1 MRPLRRR
8 GCRRVRGRGRGVAGV
23 RCMARLR
30 VSARGS
36 AARGVRRTRCRG
48 RSPVRTTRPPMRL
61 IWNLIFS
68 RACSGVPS
76 YTHGSRNAF
85 DHCAFGPWSSCRRP
99 APLSNWEKRAARRI
113 CRARNRADECRWGSC
128 LRGRA
133 CRRVWAVCKCPTG
146 HADAIC
152 RASAVEQVSR
162 AAPLRAAQCPW
173 PRQNAAEVFLLALPA
188 QSPSC
193 GAGAITG
200 ICAACAGRPTASCA
214 AAPAP
219 STAALPSNTRLVVH
233 GVEGCDSIEIFS
245 LVATRG
251 GAKASA
257 PAQHNAPSAAR
268 SHIAAGSSSCVK
280 HLAAKYM

>member
-1 MRPLRRR
+1 VSSQYGREEGGGVRRR

-113 CRARNRADECRWGSC
+113 CRAQNRAGECRWDSC

-133 CRRVWAVCKCPTG
+133 RRRVWAVCKCPTG

-152 RASAVEQVSR
+152 RASAGEQVSR

-173 PRQNAAEVFLLALPA
+173 PRQNAAEVFCWHYRHNRLPVV
-188 QSPSC
+188 
-193 GAGAITG
+193 
-200 ICAACAGRPTASCA
+200 
-214 AAPAP
+214 
-219 STAALPSNTRLVVH
+219 LV
-233 GVEGCDSIEIFS
+233 
-245 LVATRG
+245 R
-251 GAKASA
+251 
-257 PAQHNAPSAAR
+257 
-268 SHIAAGSSSCVK
+268 
-280 HLAAKYM
+280 